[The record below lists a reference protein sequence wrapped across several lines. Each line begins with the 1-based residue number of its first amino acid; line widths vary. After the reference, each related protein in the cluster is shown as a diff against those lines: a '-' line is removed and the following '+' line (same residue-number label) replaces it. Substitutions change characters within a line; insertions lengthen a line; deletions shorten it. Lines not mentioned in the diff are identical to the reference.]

1 MKTIGLI
8 GGTGW
13 LSTLE
18 YYRLLND
25 IADQRL
31 GGLNSAKCLIYSVN
45 YAEINALNM
54 IGDSRGVFRIVL
66 DAARKLEA
74 AGADCLLLCANT
86 LHQYVDELSK
96 CINIPIVHV
105 ATATA
110 REIRKRN
117 LSSVGLLGTKMTM
130 ESEFYIAKLIEQGI
144 SVLVPEKEDRDFIHH
159 TIISELLQNIIL
171 DKSRNRFLDIMDGL
185 TKKGAEGIILG
196 CTEIPLLVKTENTNI
211 TLFNTLQIH
220 ACAAADFAFGADD

>member
-18 YYRLLND
+18 YYRLLNEL
-25 IADQRL
+25 ASQRL
-31 GGLNSAKCLIYSVN
+31 GGFNSAKCIVYSVN

-54 IGDSRGVFRIVL
+54 IGDSRGVFRIVQ
-66 DAARKLEA
+66 DAASKIEA
-74 AGADCLLLCANT
+74 AGAECLLLCANT
-86 LHQYVDELSK
+86 LHQYVDELSM
-96 CINIPIVHV
+96 CINIPIIHI

-110 REIRKRN
+110 REIRKSN
-117 LSSVGLLGTKMTM
+117 FSTVGLLGTKMTM
-130 ESEFYIAKLIEQGI
+130 ESEFYIAKLNEQGI
-144 SVLVPEKEDRDFIHH
+144 KVLVPETEDRDFIHH
-159 TIISELLQNIIL
+159 TIISELLKNIIL

-185 TKKGAEGIILG
+185 TKRGAQGIILG
-196 CTEIPLLVKTENTNI
+196 CTEIPLLVKPDNTNI

-220 ACAAADFAFGADD
+220 AGAAADYAFGVNG